1 MELSPLGVVATSGT
15 LRAAE
20 GVVLHHVWTDEGVV
34 AAPVANGA
42 HVLHLS
48 VALCVL
54 NDTYREAE
62 RLGVQVDG
70 VSVEADG
77 NFDEEWCSTGI
88 EYSVTIDARAST
100 EDLNRLR
107 VVVDEVAEIPRA
119 VRAGA
124 PVKPRA

>member
-1 MELSPLGVVATSGT
+1 M
-15 LRAAE
+15 
-20 GVVLHHVWTDEGVV
+20 
-34 AAPVANGA
+34 AAPVTNCA

-54 NDTYREAE
+54 NDTHREAE

-88 EYSVTIDARAST
+88 EYSVTIDARTADRSVRLATRMAAQVGLRRLVRCWPALLATAS
-100 EDLNRLR
+100 DQLFP
-107 VVVDEVAEIPRA
+107 VAF
-119 VRAGA
+119 
-124 PVKPRA
+124 